1 MWTAWEKAGDA
12 KHLIGTAA
20 ESAVSE
26 NQGWA
31 ATYEAL
37 KPDAFNALQQAKK
50 NIEQNRQQEIDQWA
64 QDFQANTASKF
75 APRPRATTPPPA
87 PVAQPGEK
95 HAVLKARLA
104 QLDQAIK
111 KQQQLDALT
120 QKLEYKGLLTPA
132 MQQDLDT
139 RLYVRGAAADNYQAL
154 NQKLDRALEIATNR
168 LRTNKLA
175 FKEDADYIEE
185 ARKI

>member
-1 MWTAWEKAGDA
+1 MKR
-12 KHLIGTAA
+12 
-20 ESAVSE
+20 AV
-26 NQGWA
+26 A
-31 ATYEAL
+31 
-37 KPDAFNALQQAKK
+37 
-50 NIEQNRQQEIDQWA
+50 
-64 QDFQANTASKF
+64 
-75 APRPRATTPPPA
+75 PPPV

-95 HAVLKARLA
+95 HAVLKNRIT

-132 MQQDLDT
+132 MQMDFDT
-139 RLYVRGAAADNYQAL
+139 RMYVRDAAADNYQAL
-154 NQKLDRALEIATNR
+154 NQKLDRAIEIATNR

-175 FKEDADYIEE
+175 FREDADYIEE

>member
-1 MWTAWEKAGDA
+1 MLET
-12 KHLIGTAA
+12 
-20 ESAVSE
+20 
-26 NQGWA
+26 
-31 ATYEAL
+31 L
-37 KPDAFNALQQAKK
+37 KPDAFNALQQAMK

-64 QDFQANTASKF
+64 QDFRANSAKL
-75 APRPRATTPPPA
+75 AGQQLKRAIAPPPV

-95 HAVLKARLA
+95 HAVLKSRIA

-139 RLYVRGAAADNYQAL
+139 RMYVRDAAADNYQAL
-154 NQKLDRALEIATNR
+154 NQKLDRAIELATNR

-175 FKEDADYIEE
+175 FRENADYIEE
-185 ARKI
+185 SKR